1 MKRRSKNYW
10 GKGGGAVV
18 AERSGK
24 GVEVEEER
32 RETERMTW
40 HVLIYLLVCVRFFL
54 WIFEAVV
61 LFIESVPR

>member
-1 MKRRSKNYW
+1 L
-10 GKGGGAVV
+10 GEGGGAVV